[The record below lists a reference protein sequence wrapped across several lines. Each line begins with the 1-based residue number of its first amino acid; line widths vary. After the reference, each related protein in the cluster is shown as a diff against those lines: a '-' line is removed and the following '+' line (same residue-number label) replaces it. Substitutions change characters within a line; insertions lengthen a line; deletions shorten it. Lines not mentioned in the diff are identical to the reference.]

1 MAADDKEPVTS
12 IKAKPLATVKDGTM
26 CRLIDVV
33 ERGPRF
39 HRRLAG
45 HGRRG
50 AGPGGRRRGLGGHH
64 HREMVRRIMDLGLTR
79 GCTFLVVHG
88 GGRGPVLVEV
98 RGTRI
103 ALGHQLAMRILVEE
117 V

>member
-1 MAADDKEPVTS
+1 MTADDRKSETS
-12 IKAKPLATVKDGTM
+12 IEAKPLTTIKDGTM
-26 CRLIDVV
+26 CRLVDVV

-39 HRRLAG
+39 RRRMAG

-50 AGPGGRRRGLGGHH
+50 AGHGGRHRGLGRHH

-103 ALGHQLAMRILVEE
+103 ALGHRLAAKILVKE